1 MSKLSSAPHLVKND
15 EVNVRVEMIQSL
27 IPIALEAVADLLS
40 HELDELAGP
49 RYARKAS
56 SVRRWGRQG
65 GSVYLG
71 GQRIPIS
78 VPRARDT
85 AANRELSLTT
95 YKALQSPKEVDD
107 RLLLRVLKGL
117 SCRGCPAGIT
127 KLVRRTCPR
136 RSVFRPPAYP
146 DSSSRRQH
154 TSSGPSRRDH
164 LKTWISLGS
173 FSMESPSVKRRWS
186 SLWE

>member
-95 YKALQSPKEVDD
+95 YKALQSPKEVDTD
-107 RLLLRVLKGL
+107 CYYA
-117 SCRGCPAGIT
+117 S
-127 KLVRRTCPR
+127 
-136 RSVFRPPAYP
+136 
-146 DSSSRRQH
+146 
-154 TSSGPSRRDH
+154 
-164 LKTWISLGS
+164 
-173 FSMESPSVKRRWS
+173 
-186 SLWE
+186 

>member
-49 RYARKAS
+49 SYARKAS

-78 VPRARDT
+78 VSRARDT
-85 AANRELSLTT
+85 AANRELSIGRPRVFLDTPLT
-95 YKALQSPKEVDD
+95 YSRSE
-107 RLLLRVLKGL
+107 RRVHHEQD
-117 SCRGCPAGIT
+117 
-127 KLVRRTCPR
+127 
-136 RSVFRPPAYP
+136 Y
-146 DSSSRRQH
+146 
-154 TSSGPSRRDH
+154 
-164 LKTWISLGS
+164 
-173 FSMESPSVKRRWS
+173 
-186 SLWE
+186 

>member
-49 RYARKAS
+49 
-56 SVRRWGRQG
+56 
-65 GSVYLG
+65 
-71 GQRIPIS
+71 
-78 VPRARDT
+78 
-85 AANRELSLTT
+85 
-95 YKALQSPKEVDD
+95 
-107 RLLLRVLKGL
+107 
-117 SCRGCPAGIT
+117 
-127 KLVRRTCPR
+127 
-136 RSVFRPPAYP
+136 
-146 DSSSRRQH
+146 
-154 TSSGPSRRDH
+154 SRRDH

-186 SLWE
+186 SLWESPLMGRKFLWASLRPPPRTRSCVVILSRIWWIEGSNTNKVSWLSSMDPRAYSMPSLAPSRGMSAFSDANGTNAVT